1 MKLRLLL
8 ACAVCALT
16 CLPTYAQAQDRAD
29 ADDKLNGFA
38 TIGIAAIPEYEGA
51 DHHRFIP
58 LVNGRLA
65 KGERYIAVEGTAFR
79 ANIVGAK
86 GFEFGP
92 VLNIGFGRDN
102 DVEDKAV
109 ARLPEIDDA
118 YEVGAFGAV
127 SFSAGGKGTIR
138 ASLQGVRDVSD
149 VHDGFAFTAGASYST
164 PIGKRTLIS
173 VELSSSYVDDAYAET
188 YFSVTPAGSAAS
200 GLSRF
205 TAQAGLKDVGLSLT
219 TSYQVT
225 DNWGIVGY
233 ASYRRL
239 LGDFADSPVVSRNG
253 SADQFS
259 GGLGIAY
266 SF

>member
-1 MKLRLLL
+1 MNYRFVLT
-8 ACAVCALT
+8 CAFCALISS
-16 CLPTYAQAQDRAD
+16 PSYAQAQDSAH
-29 ADDKLNGFA
+29 ADDRLTGYA
-38 TIGIAAIPEYEGA
+38 TVGIAAIPEYEGA

-58 LVNGRLA
+58 LANGRIA
-65 KGERYIAVEGTAFR
+65 KGERYIAVEGTAAR

-109 ARLPEIDDA
+109 ARLSEIDDA
-118 YEVGAFGAV
+118 YELGAFGAV
-127 SFSAGGKGTIR
+127 SFSAGRQGTFR
-138 ASLQGVRDVSD
+138 ASLQGVSDVSNT
-149 VHDGFAFTAGASYST
+149 HDGLILTAGASYST
-164 PIGKRTLIS
+164 PIGKRTLFNI
-173 VELSSSYVDDAYAET
+173 ELMSSYVDDSYAET
-188 YFSVTPAGSAAS
+188 YFSVTPTGSAAS

-205 TAQAGLKDVGLSLT
+205 TAKAGLKDVGLSVT
-219 TSYQVT
+219 TSYQVA

-233 ASYRRL
+233 AGYRRL
-239 LGDFADSPVVSRNG
+239 LGDFADSPIVSRNG
-253 SADQFS
+253 SADQLS